1 MNIQFNSA
9 IKILSVE
16 AALQN
21 KVLLSGVHISV
32 TPTEMQKLQEIEY
45 NLQEIWWHLEDRV
58 RDKDVTQ

>member
-1 MNIQFNSA
+1 MQFNSA